1 MDKFLNDKIYDIKL
15 FKTKLG
21 VNWQIYSNNLRYKM
35 KKGLIIFLS
44 EIKPKMFKIF
54 NSNKSNGEES
64 PKKHED
70 KLLTSNKPDSATYF
84 LSEKSGNQTA
94 GHG

>member
-1 MDKFLNDKIYDIKL
+1 
-15 FKTKLG
+15 
-21 VNWQIYSNNLRYKM
+21 M

-44 EIKPKMFKIF
+44 EIQPKMFKIF

-94 GHG
+94 GHGQSSQAASSSSDHHIQTILAA